1 MGTQSPVHERS
12 TCVFAGKI
20 FRVSTSIASIVVDA
34 IVVHAVVARSTT
46 ADRGRPCERGDF
58 IARDAPRA
66 GGRAR
71 SRDRRR
77 GVDAIRSKVSK
88 GAQGGGLG
96 LESRTVK
103 FTRGKK
109 SSGKLRQLIRLI
121 QSAFHDAD
129 PRERTHTANTKTH
142 PTMMISM
149 THGGLSARVS
159 SAALFTRRDATKPGA
174 NSRVTLAVH
183 AKTNFVLDKP
193 GCASAR
199 SDDTGALHK
208 QRSSQSKSCLTVPI
222 DVDALGEKEL
232 EFEDADVKF
241 HARERDLEIVTMRG
255 TVMVDGKKLKK
266 GKKMVVKAG
275 SKLVVGDEELVV
287 YRNTHAHA

>member
-1 MGTQSPVHERS
+1 
-12 TCVFAGKI
+12 
-20 FRVSTSIASIVVDA
+20 
-34 IVVHAVVARSTT
+34 
-46 ADRGRPCERGDF
+46 
-58 IARDAPRA
+58 
-66 GGRAR
+66 
-71 SRDRRR
+71 
-77 GVDAIRSKVSK
+77 
-88 GAQGGGLG
+88 
-96 LESRTVK
+96 
-103 FTRGKK
+103 
-109 SSGKLRQLIRLI
+109 
-121 QSAFHDAD
+121 
-129 PRERTHTANTKTH
+129 
-142 PTMMISM
+142 MMLSM

-222 DVDALGEKEL
+222 DVDALGDKGL

>member
-1 MGTQSPVHERS
+1 VNGQICKCKRE
-12 TCVFAGKI
+12 
-20 FRVSTSIASIVVDA
+20 
-34 IVVHAVVARSTT
+34 
-46 ADRGRPCERGDF
+46 
-58 IARDAPRA
+58 
-66 GGRAR
+66 
-71 SRDRRR
+71 
-77 GVDAIRSKVSK
+77 KV
-88 GAQGGGLG
+88 
-96 LESRTVK
+96 
-103 FTRGKK
+103 
-109 SSGKLRQLIRLI
+109 SGKLRQLIRLI

-129 PRERTHTANTKTH
+129 PRERTRTANTKTH
-142 PTMMISM
+142 PTMMLSM
-149 THGGLSARVS
+149 THGGLSARVA

-208 QRSSQSKSCLTVPI
+208 QRSSKSKSCLTVPI
-222 DVDALGEKEL
+222 DVDALGDKGL
-232 EFEDADVKF
+232 EFADADVKF

-255 TVMVDGKKLKK
+255 SVMVDGKKLTK